1 MSFARAYPDRSILLQ
16 TRPLLLAKEPI
27 QPSVTFTTILKNMD
41 WEKQTRILMLITVPD
56 KTKIIIF
63 CGTWHRGL

>member
-1 MSFARAYPDRSILLQ
+1 
-16 TRPLLLAKEPI
+16 
-27 QPSVTFTTILKNMD
+27 MD

-63 CGTWHRGL
+63 CGTWHGGL